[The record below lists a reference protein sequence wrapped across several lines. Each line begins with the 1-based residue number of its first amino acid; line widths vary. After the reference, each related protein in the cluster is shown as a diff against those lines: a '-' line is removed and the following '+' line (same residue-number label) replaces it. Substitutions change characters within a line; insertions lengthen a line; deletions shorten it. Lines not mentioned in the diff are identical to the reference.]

1 MTQILKTIKKQ
12 EQEEGKR
19 ATSAS
24 DKEDEKPLRQR
35 AKKAKG
41 KATPGRRQQTKK
53 ADSDS
58 DSDLDEPPS
67 PKPRPR
73 SRVKAKSNAKP
84 AAPASQAKKKGDP
97 VFFKDEYMAVRNA
110 EGSFYICKA
119 MQNIFLGSKN
129 IKIQW
134 LSNEDPVVPAKDNPD
149 GDIFAHD
156 FYDKTDFETILT
168 SVELE
173 KTLGRSKRMILPEEE
188 LERIKKILQRAVDK
202 AAGKLDLSDLL
213 TEDNPDGCKLSFSSK
228 TKTKT
233 KTKD

>member
-1 MTQILKTIKKQ
+1 MY
-12 EQEEGKR
+12 
-19 ATSAS
+19 
-24 DKEDEKPLRQR
+24 
-35 AKKAKG
+35 
-41 KATPGRRQQTKK
+41 
-53 ADSDS
+53 
-58 DSDLDEPPS
+58 
-67 PKPRPR
+67 
-73 SRVKAKSNAKP
+73 SR
-84 AAPASQAKKKGDP
+84 
-97 VFFKDEYMAVRNA
+97 DEYMAVRNA

-156 FYDKTDFETILT
+156 FYDKTGIQNTFTKRPIQNKKLYITDFETILT

-213 TEDNPDGCKLSFSSK
+213 TEDNPDGCKFSFSSK
-228 TKTKT
+228 TKTNT
-233 KTKD
+233 KTKDNPD